1 MTNEELQGKIEF
13 IINHQARFSSDLDR
27 VKDLITQ
34 LAVAGRD
41 RFADHDRKIA
51 ALVDSQ
57 IKSEERMAQS
67 EKRMAE
73 VDETLKRIAHAQE
86 HGDERLNALIEIV
99 DRWIREKRN
108 GGGSAS

>member
-13 IINHQARFSSDLDR
+13 IIHHQARFSSDLDR

-41 RFADHDRKIA
+41 RFADHDRQIA

-57 IKSEERMAQS
+57 IKSEERMAKV
-67 EKRMAE
+67 E
-73 VDETLKRIAHAQE
+73 ETLKRIAEAQE
-86 HGDERLNALIEIV
+86 HGDKRLNALIEIV
-99 DRWIREKRN
+99 DRWIRERRN
-108 GGGSAS
+108 GGSPT

>member
-13 IINHQARFSSDLDR
+13 IINHPARFSSDLDK

-51 ALVDSQ
+51 ALADSQ
-57 IKSEERMAQS
+57 IKSEE
-67 EKRMAE
+67 RMAE
-73 VDETLKRIAHAQE
+73 VDETLKRIAAAQE
-86 HGDERLNALIEIV
+86 HGDERLNALIEVV
-99 DRWIREKRN
+99 DRWIRERRN
-108 GGGSAS
+108 GGSAS